1 MGEALQKQQDET
13 ESLREQLA
21 EQSRELIRIQRQ
33 LEIEDALEKIRLK
46 ATGMR
51 KSAELAETSAV
62 LFEQIKQIGLPAI
75 RTSVGIFDDANQ
87 AMEMWQSSYSE
98 SGEVLRVLD
107 YVNIHVHPVFENI
120 IPARNQNKP
129 FSLTH
134 LSGQQVRNYYEQMST
149 HAFIH
154 QPLVYNEDEFF
165 YSFFFSGGA
174 LNVVTG
180 RELNEDESNIII
192 RFAHAFGLIYTRFLD
207 LLKAEA
213 QAREA
218 QIETALERVRTR
230 TMAMQKSSEIR
241 ETTKL
246 LFHEFSELGE
256 SVERVSIGIIS
267 ETGKVMNVWA
277 ANFGDIHPDVIYEF
291 PLSEPHVVKK
301 MYDAWKSQ
309 KKSITIELEGED
321 LQEYFK
327 VVVSLGVPLNSDDFT
342 EKRIHN
348 TAIFSRGVICFI
360 TPEPRPE
367 SSILLFEKFAAVF
380 DLTYTRFLDLRL
392 AEAQAI
398 QAELDLE
405 RLQEEKKNTENALA
419 DLKATQ
425 AQLIQ
430 AEKMASL
437 GELTAGIAH
446 EIKNPLNFINNF
458 AEINKELI
466 GELHEELDAGNLPAI
481 RELANDIRD
490 NEEKIIHH
498 GKRADSIVKSMLQHS
513 RTGSIKK
520 EPTDI
525 NGLCDE
531 YLRLSYHG
539 LRAKDKSFNAK
550 FEFEPDKT
558 IPMVNVVPQEIGR
571 VILNLIN
578 NAFYASSKKA
588 EVMIS
593 EFTPTVIIKTRNLGD
608 KLQISVKDNG
618 NGIPEKDLYKI
629 FHPFFTTKP
638 AGEGTGLG
646 LSISYDI
653 IKAHGGDLRVESSP
667 GRWCLFIVELPISKE
682 GERIN

>member
-1 MGEALQKQQDET
+1 MGEDLQKQPDET
-13 ESLREQLA
+13 ASLREQLA
-21 EQSRELIRIQRQ
+21 EQAREIKRIQRQ
-33 LEIEDALEKIRLK
+33 LDIEDALEKIRLK

-51 KSAELAETSAV
+51 NSAELAETSAV

-75 RTSVGIFDDANQ
+75 RTSVGIFDDTNH

-98 SGEVLRVLD
+98 TGEVLRVLD

-120 IPARNQNKP
+120 IPARNQQKP
-129 FSLTH
+129 FALTH
-134 LSGQQVRNYYEQMST
+134 LAGQHVRNYYEQMST
-149 HAFIH
+149 HSFIH
-154 QPLVYNEDEFF
+154 QPLVYNDDEFF

-174 LNVVTG
+174 LNVVTS
-180 RELNEDESNIII
+180 RKLNEDENNIMI

-218 QIETALERVRTR
+218 QIETALERVRSR
-230 TMAMQKSSEIR
+230 TMAMQKSTEITA
-241 ETTKL
+241 TTKL
-246 LFHEFSELGE
+246 LFQEFQELGE
-256 SVERVSIGIIS
+256 SVERISIGIIN
-267 ETGKVMNVWA
+267 EAGEVMNVWT
-277 ANFGDIHPDVIYEF
+277 ANAGDIQPELTYNF
-291 PLSEPHVVKK
+291 PLAEPHVVSK
-301 MYDAWKSQ
+301 MYQAWKQQ
-309 KKSITIELEGED
+309 KKSVIIELEGEELKEYLD
-321 LQEYFK
+321 LA
-327 VVVSLGVPLNSDDFT
+327 VSLGVKLNKEDLT
-342 EKRIHN
+342 QKRIHN
-348 TAIFSRGVICFI
+348 SAIFSKGVICFI

-367 SSILLFEKFAAVF
+367 SSIILFEKFAAVF
-380 DLTYTRFLDLRL
+380 DLTYTRFLDLKL
-392 AEAQAI
+392 AEAQAR
-398 QAELDLE
+398 QAELDLL

-446 EIKNPLNFINNF
+446 EIKNPLNFVNNF
-458 AEINKELI
+458 AEINTELI
-466 GELHEELDAGNLPAI
+466 KELHEELEAGNLQALK
-481 RELANDIRD
+481 ELANDIRD

-498 GKRADSIVKSMLQHS
+498 GKRADAIVKSMLQHS
-513 RTGSIKK
+513 RTGSVKK

-525 NGLCDE
+525 NALCDE

-550 FEFEPDKT
+550 FEIEPDMT
-558 IPMVNVVPQEIGR
+558 IPLINIVPQEIGR

-608 KLQISVKDNG
+608 KLLISVKDNG

-667 GRWCLFIVELPISKE
+667 GRWCKFIVELPVSPSA
-682 GERIN
+682 